1 MSASATFSSIVLSAG
16 EHFRLHALAT
26 ALHVIDAAGQM
37 LGSHEQLL
45 EQFPFVGGYWEEADA
60 LGALP
65 TDGTRF
71 DWSTELGEWARS
83 RTAHLPIAAMAEAAD
98 LDFTALSLLM
108 AVGLLEEDG
117 RLGSLFEALQATPG
131 QTRPTFGLLN
141 AWWREPCGPGGVPQ
155 RLRQLNEL
163 GLLEV
168 ANPDAPRHQWALH
181 VPIAVWDALRGELV
195 AAPSPFLRHLEAGA
209 ASACEP
215 PLLAAE
221 TQTALERVQQ
231 LARRKQVDAIL
242 LRGPHHNGRR
252 TTLRFLAQSLGR
264 GVLEVELSGKADVDS
279 RRLRLAA
286 PLCTLL
292 HAVPLLLLDPAPGE
306 VFDVPRLLGCDAPV
320 GIVLGRSGAVR
331 GDALERSVTLE
342 LELPSP
348 ATRQQHLAS
357 CLAHPAPELAAL
369 SAQFRLT
376 SGNLRRAARLAET
389 RAALAGRS
397 AIEAADLREAARA
410 LGRPALDTLASRL
423 DDAGDWSHFAAAA
436 DTLRELRTLENRC
449 RHRESLRDNLG
460 EALARS
466 LNPGVRALFQG
477 PSGTGKTLAA
487 RLLGTSLHKDVYRVD
502 LSAMVNKYIGE
513 TEKNLARAFA
523 VAEELDVILLFD
535 EGDALLTRRTA
546 VSNSNDRYANLETNF
561 LLQRIESFEGIVIVT
576 TNAGELIDSAFQRR
590 MDVLVDFRP
599 PEPAERWSLWL
610 MHLPA
615 AHRVDAG
622 LLRDISA
629 RCQLTGGQIK
639 NTVLH
644 AALLA
649 LDDGGVL
656 HSEHLEG
663 ALQREYRRSGGVYPL
678 RISAV
683 AVGRA

>member
-1 MSASATFSSIVLSAG
+1 MTNSAFADLEPNAR
-16 EHFRLHALAT
+16 EHFRLHALA
-26 ALHVIDAAGQM
+26 AAVQVIDAAGQT
-37 LGSHEQLL
+37 LGSHELLL

-71 DWSTELGEWARS
+71 DW
-83 RTAHLPIAAMAEAAD
+83 TAAIRDWCDNHRLHLPLAALAETGQ
-98 LDFTALSLLM
+98 LDFTTISLLM
-108 AVGLLEEDG
+108 TVGLLEEDS
-117 RLGSLFEALQATPG
+117 RLGSLFEGMQTPG
-131 QTRPTFGLLN
+131 QQRPTFGLLN
-141 AWWREPCGPGGVPQ
+141 AWWREATGAGGVQQ
-155 RLRQLNEL
+155 RLRRLGEL

-168 ANPDAPRHQWALH
+168 SNPDAPRQQWALH

-195 AAPSPFLRHLEAGA
+195 PSPTSFLRHLDA
-209 ASACEP
+209 AALSEGEP
-215 PLLAAE
+215 PLFDPS
-221 TQTALERVQQ
+221 TQSALDRALQ
-231 LARRKQVDAIL
+231 LVSAGQVDAL
-242 LRGPHHNGRR
+242 LIRGPHHNGRR
-252 TTLRFLAQSLGR
+252 TALRFLARSIGR
-264 GVLEVELSGKADVDS
+264 GVLEVALSGRADEDA

-292 HAVPLLLLDPAPGE
+292 HALPVLVVDPAPGE
-306 VFDVPRLLGCDAPV
+306 VLELPRLLGCDAPI
-320 GIVLGRSGAVR
+320 GIVLGPSGAVR

-342 LELPSP
+342 LGLPSA
-348 ATRQQHLAS
+348 ATRQQHLAR
-357 CLAHPAPELAAL
+357 CLAQPPPQLEAL
-369 SAQFRLT
+369 SGQFRMT
-376 SGNLRRAARLAET
+376 SGNLRRAASLAQAS
-389 RAALAGRS
+389 AALAGR
-397 AIEAADLREAARA
+397 ATIEAADLREAARA
-410 LGRPALDTLASRL
+410 LGRPALDTLATRME
-423 DDAGDWSHFAAAA
+423 DAGDWSHFAAAN

-449 RHRESLRDNLG
+449 RHRESLRGSIGDALG
-460 EALARS
+460 HS
-466 LNPGVRALFQG
+466 LNTGVRALFQG

-487 RLLGTSLHKDVYRVD
+487 RLLGASLHKDVYRVD

-523 VAEELDVILLFD
+523 IAEELDVILLFD

-546 VSNSNDRYANLETNF
+546 VSTSNDRYANLETNF
-561 LLQRIESFEGIVIVT
+561 LLQRIESFEGIVLVT

-615 AHRVDAG
+615 AHRVDTA

-663 ALQREYRRSGGVYPL
+663 ALQREYRRSGGVCPL
-678 RISAV
+678 RFSAL